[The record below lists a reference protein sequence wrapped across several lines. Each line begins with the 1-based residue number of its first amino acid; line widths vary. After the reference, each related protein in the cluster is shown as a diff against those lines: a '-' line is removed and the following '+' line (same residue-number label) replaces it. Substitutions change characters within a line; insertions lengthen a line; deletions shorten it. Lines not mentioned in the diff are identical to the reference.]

1 MRWQI
6 EIPSL
11 QAKTRLDAP
20 IPASDQPEFDG
31 HLTSEVLAPPQ
42 SVLG

>member
-6 EIPSL
+6 ENPSL
-11 QAKTRLDAP
+11 QAKTRLDEP
-20 IPASDQPEFDG
+20 IPTSDQAEFDDR
-31 HLTSEVLAPPQ
+31 LTPEALAPPQ